1 MEFNIRE
8 TIILAIMV
16 LFLGKDLNLRMPFL
30 RNYNIPEP
38 VTGGVLASLFFS
50 LIYWVSG
57 IELSFDLAGRD
68 FMLII
73 FFTTI
78 GLGAKV
84 DMLVKGGPALL
95 LLFGMAAGYLIIQNI
110 NGIGTAVVTG
120 LSPYVGLLGGSISL
134 SGGHGT
140 SIAWAPVFIEQF
152 GITNAAEISIAFST
166 FGLVLGGIMGGPLA
180 RRLIEKNGL
189 RPSGEQPLAV
199 GREFKEHELI
209 DVDRLLQTIF
219 WIFVAV
225 GMGIYLQ
232 DVAEELGMFMPDF
245 VYCLFAG
252 IILTNT
258 VPKVLPSVRPAQL
271 RPTVALV
278 SDFCLGLFLAQSLM
292 SLQLWTLGA
301 LAGPLLLMVVVQLVG
316 VLLFAYLVIFRVMG
330 ADYDAAV
337 ISAGY
342 VGMALGATPTAMANM
357 TAVTQKSGGS
367 TKAFIIVPLI
377 GALFIDISNAV
388 VIEFFLNILQ

>member
-16 LFLGKDLNLRMPFL
+16 LFLGKDLNLRIPFL

-38 VTGGVLASLFFS
+38 VTGGILASLFFS

-95 LLFGMAAGYLIIQNI
+95 LLFGMAAVYLVIQNV

-140 SIAWAPVFIEQF
+140 SIA
-152 GITNAAEISIAFST
+152 
-166 FGLVLGGIMGGPLA
+166 
-180 RRLIEKNGL
+180 
-189 RPSGEQPLAV
+189 
-199 GREFKEHELI
+199 
-209 DVDRLLQTIF
+209 
-219 WIFVAV
+219 
-225 GMGIYLQ
+225 
-232 DVAEELGMFMPDF
+232 
-245 VYCLFAG
+245 
-252 IILTNT
+252 
-258 VPKVLPSVRPAQL
+258 
-271 RPTVALV
+271 
-278 SDFCLGLFLAQSLM
+278 
-292 SLQLWTLGA
+292 
-301 LAGPLLLMVVVQLVG
+301 
-316 VLLFAYLVIFRVMG
+316 
-330 ADYDAAV
+330 
-337 ISAGY
+337 
-342 VGMALGATPTAMANM
+342 
-357 TAVTQKSGGS
+357 
-367 TKAFIIVPLI
+367 
-377 GALFIDISNAV
+377 
-388 VIEFFLNILQ
+388 